1 MGSLYL
7 YTPLKDYGAEV
18 WYCESMSLYRIY
30 DMLNPDMFEQFQDN
44 TLYSLLTTTQKK
56 IFISGWES
64 MKFVRMTGMDG
75 KIHMAKS
82 LMILEIMIQNVRFI

>member
-30 DMLNPDMFEQFQDN
+30 DML
-44 TLYSLLTTTQKK
+44 
-56 IFISGWES
+56 
-64 MKFVRMTGMDG
+64 
-75 KIHMAKS
+75 KS
-82 LMILEIMIQNVRFI
+82 RYV